1 MDEQPTQPEDIG
13 YHLESLVETSDIG
26 FDYLKLLS
34 VKMDNRCHIHHDE
47 LAGMIIIYFVNSV
60 DDAVVHYIS
69 DLVGL
74 IYNPENMQLIGIQF
88 EGI

>member
-34 VKMDNRCHIHHDE
+34 VKWIIVVIFITMSW
-47 LAGMIIIYFVNSV
+47 LA
-60 DDAVVHYIS
+60 
-69 DLVGL
+69 
-74 IYNPENMQLIGIQF
+74 
-88 EGI
+88 

>member
-1 MDEQPTQPEDIG
+1 
-13 YHLESLVETSDIG
+13 
-26 FDYLKLLS
+26 
-34 VKMDNRCHIHHDE
+34 MDNRCHIHHDE